1 MIFFKLEINFLGTT
15 SNIIMNGILALLMN
29 NINTNTVI
37 SIIIIDK

>member
-1 MIFFKLEINFLGTT
+1 MIFYKLEIKLLRNYIKHYNNGT
-15 SNIIMNGILALLMN
+15 LALLMN

>member
-1 MIFFKLEINFLGTT
+1 MIFLKLEINFLGTT
-15 SNIIMNGILALLMN
+15 SNIIIMVLMN